1 MVIKLSQLVGRGF
14 WASHGAVQDGCTELV
29 EAGGRGSGKSSY
41 LSIELILQLLKH
53 PEAHAVALRK
63 VAATL
68 RTSVYAQ
75 LLWAVEA
82 LGLNGYFR
90 CSLSP
95 LEMEYLPTGQ
105 KILFFGMDDAGKLK
119 SLKMPR
125 GYIGIAWFE
134 ELDQFDR
141 EEVRSAEQ
149 SLFRGGAFSL
159 SLKSFNPPGSEKHW
173 VNGYFE
179 EEKVGKYSHK
189 STYLELPEPWLG
201 ERFLLDAA
209 HLRKVNP
216 QLYQLEYLGI
226 PVGNGEEVFPNLVLG
241 NGSFD
246 SLQSLRMTE
255 KVRTSS
261 CHSEHREESVLKGTD
276 PSTPPS
282 TTLRVARDDKVVGGL
297 PKASGVDWGWW
308 PDPWAF
314 NRVAYD
320 AENRVLY
327 VLSEL
332 QCHRT
337 GNRETGLMVKNT
349 IPRGEIIT
357 ADSAEPKSI
366 GDYRQLGLCCRGAK
380 KGQGSVAYGLKWL
393 QSLSAIV
400 IDPEICPETAREFS
414 ACRYVDGVVPDKN
427 NHHIDAVRY
436 ASQVFWRN

>member
-1 MVIKLSQLVGRGF
+1 MEVRLSELVGKGF
-14 WASHGAVQDGCTELV
+14 WGSHRAVRNGCNELV
-29 EAGGRGSGKSSY
+29 EAGGRGSGKSSFI
-41 LSIELILQLLKH
+41 SIELIVQLLKH
-53 PEAHAVALRK
+53 AQCHAVVLRK

-75 LLWAVEA
+75 LLWAIEA
-82 LGLNGYFR
+82 LGLGGYFR

-105 KILFFGMDDAGKLK
+105 KILFLGMDDAGKLK

-125 GYIGIAWFE
+125 GYVGIAWFE
-134 ELDQFDR
+134 ELDQFDA

-179 EEKVGKYSHK
+179 EEKAGKFAHK
-189 STYLELPEPWLG
+189 STYLELPEAWLG
-201 ERFLLDAA
+201 ERFLLDAE
-209 HLRKVNP
+209 HLKQVNP
-216 QLYQLEYLGI
+216 QLYKLEYLGI
-226 PVGNGEEVFPNLVLG
+226 PLGNGEEVFPNLVLA
-241 NGSFD
+241 
-246 SLQSLRMTE
+246 
-255 KVRTSS
+255 
-261 CHSEHREESVLKGTD
+261 
-276 PSTPPS
+276 PSPSPAATPPPKGEGGGRS
-282 TTLRVARDDKVVGGL
+282 MIAPTLTPTPKGEGGGRSMTAPTL

-308 PDPWAF
+308 PDAWAF

-332 QCHRT
+332 HCYRT
-337 GNRETGLMVKNT
+337 GNRETGLMVKNL

-380 KGQGSVAYGLKWL
+380 KGPGSVAYGLKWL
-393 QSLSAIV
+393 QSLAAIV
-400 IDPEICPETAREFS
+400 IDPEKCPETAREFA
-414 ACRYVDGVVPDKN
+414 ACRYVDGRLPDKN